1 MRKLIEKSI
10 SISPEEFYL
19 VESDLFI
26 ELSNMKEK
34 PDFVVAFLELSS
46 WMGTSLISDQV
57 GRSKSSQTRPE
68 DRDKMAALWVVHYI
82 IQIPVL
88 CGMYALSL
96 WLIVSKVA
104 NISFDLA
111 FFDGFLEAIYD
122 FFCSLWASGDSL
134 LS

>member
-1 MRKLIEKSI
+1 MVLS
-10 SISPEEFYL
+10 L
-19 VESDLFI
+19 V
-26 ELSNMKEK
+26 
-34 PDFVVAFLELSS
+34 VVALGVWSFCGGHNTTCYFPFLLSYKLYIIVKNPKLQKI
-46 WMGTSLISDQV
+46 LISDQV

-68 DRDKMAALWVVHYI
+68 DRDKMAALGVVHYI

-111 FFDGFLEAIYD
+111 FFDGFFGSYI
-122 FFCSLWASGDSL
+122 
-134 LS
+134 